1 MATPYQYAFEKG
13 VFLEKELGVS
23 HFPMDLPK
31 VALHMKELIGLQL
44 GYFSNRMLTQLN

>member
-23 HFPMDLPK
+23 HFTMDLPK

-44 GYFSNRMLTQLN
+44 GYFSNRLLTQLN